1 VNRSENCSETAARKP
16 VRRNLLPFPDAAAT
30 LVSVPPEAS
39 DPAVSSSDDVPDPDD
54 VSSKEAQ
61 AVGAGSPAE
70 GDARL
75 RERLSEVYHDLNNS
89 LAVIS
94 GNAQLLAELARAE
107 DLGPAFTDPLEDV
120 EAARS
125 DISDALERLD
135 RLRAKTD
142 RQESR
147 PP

>member
-1 VNRSENCSETAARKP
+1 MNDASPSADDPSATQNAGDR
-16 VRRNLLPFPDAAAT
+16 DAA
-30 LVSVPPEAS
+30 
-39 DPAVSSSDDVPDPDD
+39 
-54 VSSKEAQ
+54 
-61 AVGAGSPAE
+61 
-70 GDARL
+70 L
-75 RERLSEVYHDLNNS
+75 REALSEVYHDLNNS